1 MSAVETRD
9 GVDNLRVLDEALKR
23 RTIAVISHP
32 DAGKSTLTEALLL
45 HAHAIGEAGATH
57 GKAGRRATVS
67 DWMTMEK
74 ERGIS
79 ISSAAIQFTHRDT
92 IINLVDTPGHADFSE
107 DTYRVLAAVDAAI
120 MLVDAAKG
128 LEAQTMKLFEVCK
141 RRGIPLITMINKW
154 DRPGGD
160 ALALMD
166 EIEKRTGLFPTPLTW
181 PVGESGDFRGLVDCD
196 SGLFVRFH
204 RTAGGA
210 TIASEETV
218 PAEDATAIAGPAW
231 QTAVEETGLL
241 REEGHR
247 HDESLFLSAAS
258 TPVLF
263 GAAALNIGVRQL
275 LDTLVDLAPSAE
287 ARADTAGVRRAVN
300 SDFSGFVFK
309 VQSGMDSN
317 HRDRVAF
324 VRVCS
329 GVFERGMTVTH
340 EPSGRPFATKYAQQ
354 MFGKDRETVDMAW
367 PGDIVGLINA
377 SALRP
382 GDTLFTGGPVVYPPM
397 PRFQPEHFR
406 AVRSTDSSKHK
417 QFRKGIEQ
425 LDHEGVIQVLHSDR
439 RGDQTPILAAVGPMQ
454 FEVAAERMANE
465 YRAPI
470 AFDALPYTVAC
481 LIDAETAK
489 VLAKHSSIEVTMASD
504 GRMIA
509 LFANEWKLRTLR
521 REHPELTL
529 DSVSAE

>member
-1 MSAVETRD
+1 MSTVHLKD
-9 GVDNLRVLDEALKR
+9 GVDNLRVLDEAVHR

-67 DWMTMEK
+67 DWMAMEK
-74 ERGIS
+74 EFGIS
-79 ISSAAIQFTHRDT
+79 ISSAAIQFTHRGT

-128 LEAQTMKLFEVCK
+128 LEAQTMKLFEVCR

-181 PVGESGDFRGLVDCD
+181 PVGESGNFQGLVDCD
-196 SGLFVRFH
+196 SGQYVRFH

-210 TIASEETV
+210 TIASEDLLSASEGL
-218 PAEDATAIAGPAW
+218 EIAGASW
-231 QTAVEETGLL
+231 EGAIEEASLL
-241 REEGHR
+241 REEGHV

-275 LDTLVDLAPSAE
+275 LDTLVEIAPPAE
-287 ARADTAGVRRAVN
+287 SRADTSGRRRAVN

-329 GVFERGMTVTH
+329 GVFERGMIVTH
-340 EPSGRPFATKYAQQ
+340 EPSGRPFATKHAQQ
-354 MFGKDRETVDMAW
+354 MFGKDRETVDLAW

-377 SALRP
+377 TALRP
-382 GDTLFTGGPVVYPPM
+382 GDTLFSGSPVVYPPM

-406 AVRSTDSSKHK
+406 TARSTDSSKHK

-425 LDHEGVIQVLHSDR
+425 LDHEGVIQVLRSDR

-481 LIDAETAK
+481 SIDADTAK
-489 VLAKHSSIEVTMASD
+489 VLAKHSSSEVTEATD
-504 GRMIA
+504 GRLIA
-509 LFANEWKLRTLR
+509 LFPNEWKVKTLR
-521 REHPELTL
+521 REHPELKL
-529 DSVSAE
+529 DSVSAD